1 MNKRYIGRFAPSPS
15 GSLHIGSMT
24 SAFVSYFEA
33 KHNNGL
39 WKLRIDDIDEERSK
53 KNYAEEIIITLEK
66 FALIPDEIY
75 FQSEH
80 IKDYQNYLNKLSEKD
95 TYFCDCS
102 RKTLQQLP
110 QGLAG
115 SVYNQTCLE
124 KNLKQGA
131 MRLKADGME
140 LDFYD
145 QHYGLIKIPA
155 SQKSDFIIKRK
166 EGFSYIFCCVIDDY
180 LQKIT
185 HVVRGSDLT
194 YSTPQ
199 QIFIQKK
206 LGIISP
212 KYMHHPIL
220 SLNKK
225 KISKSDQGEPVIHEN
240 RFEILMQILK
250 SLNQNIP
257 KNIRN
262 YNDLL
267 TQALTFW
274 DNSKVRKSFDI
285 AMD

>member
-1 MNKRYIGRFAPSPS
+1 
-15 GSLHIGSMT
+15 
-24 SAFVSYFEA
+24 
-33 KHNNGL
+33 
-39 WKLRIDDIDEERSK
+39 
-53 KNYAEEIIITLEK
+53 
-66 FALIPDEIY
+66 
-75 FQSEH
+75 
-80 IKDYQNYLNKLSEKD
+80 
-95 TYFCDCS
+95 
-102 RKTLQQLP
+102 LQQLP

-225 KISKSDQGEPVIHEN
+225 KLVKVIKGN
-240 RFEILMQILK
+240 QLFMKIDLK
-250 SLNQNIP
+250 S
-257 KNIRN
+257 
-262 YNDLL
+262 
-267 TQALTFW
+267 
-274 DNSKVRKSFDI
+274 
-285 AMD
+285 